1 MCTINTDLLYKGKY
15 AIRVCNENARQV
27 CRLLSK
33 LFGCKYEDIRRVVSE
48 SILFYASYGACIRY
62 DEKTNRFVKG
72 YESWYQNHGY
82 IVIDDLNI
90 FNLEDGKELELS
102 DMDVRVFI

>member
-15 AIRVCNENARQV
+15 AIRVCNENARQL

-48 SILFYASYGACIRY
+48 SIFFMPHMVHVLDTTKKQIG
-62 DEKTNRFVKG
+62 
-72 YESWYQNHGY
+72 
-82 IVIDDLNI
+82 L
-90 FNLEDGKELELS
+90 
-102 DMDVRVFI
+102 